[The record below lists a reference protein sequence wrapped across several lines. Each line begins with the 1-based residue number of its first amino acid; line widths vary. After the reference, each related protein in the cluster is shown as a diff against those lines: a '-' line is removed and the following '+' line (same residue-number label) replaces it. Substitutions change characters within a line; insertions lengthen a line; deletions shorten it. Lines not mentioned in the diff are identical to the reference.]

1 MSASG
6 SMEAVKSHIFNIF
19 SGESLSS
26 SPSEHGQK
34 FLSKEELAKR
44 FESRRKAKRRPT
56 IFKRG
61 KERPIEMSRK
71 PKKLS
76 IRALLRQKAESSLAQ
91 LAIKKSSQQR
101 EVESQEKRK
110 EGKTFSPR
118 PDPREKDFSKERDYQ
133 HQVQQV
139 RSAQETEKNSTSSTR
154 VNKNLIVVREWD
166 GQSNSYLMNL
176 NVKAQA
182 RVPDI

>member
-19 SGESLSS
+19 SGESS

-56 IFKRG
+56 IFKKG
-61 KERPIEMSRK
+61 KERPTEMSRK

-76 IRALLRQKAESSLAQ
+76 IRALLRQKAESSLAH
-91 LAIKKSSQQR
+91 LATKKSLQQR
-101 EVESQEKRK
+101 EVESQEKKRH
-110 EGKTFSPR
+110 ENTFSPKA
-118 PDPREKDFSKERDYQ
+118 DPRKKDFAKERDFQ

-139 RSAQETEKNSTSSTR
+139 KRAQESEKNSTRSTGA
-154 VNKNLIVVREWD
+154 NKNLIVVREWD
-166 GQSNSYLMNL
+166 GQSNRYLMNL
-176 NVKAQA
+176 NVKVQT